1 MSKYDKPIYNSKVNK
16 ILELL
21 KFKTRDEA
29 AVELGYKNYRGMD
42 QYMRRKN
49 FVFDDK
55 QMQYIPAINRVS
67 DLKIDPKS
75 YAPTKVVSIISAFE
89 NENADPKVI
98 AKQAGFKDHKEMAEY
113 MKNKGQGH
121 GDGSCVPFIYLPMNS
136 VVRNGNYQLTI
147 KNVATKKGAKMLPT
161 EVTVYGVTDNTQP
174 VMSSAKVTSDNT
186 VEVTFDETLDATP
199 LSAVTNAERNFFKG
213 TRGRELRSITSHYVR
228 KYQPRRIG
236 QSGRFSFFAYLSVV
250 LVSRLP
256 PFPPFSALFHS
267 PPPPSTCLPA
277 TLFSVVVPH
286 LPFKNQQKL
295 I

>member
-67 DLKIDPKS
+67 DFKIDPKS

-113 MKNKGQGH
+113 MKNKGYEWNAYKNNYLKAVGKVEEEEAEPLEAKPTREDLPDDI
-121 GDGSCVPFIYLPMNS
+121 GEYLPFIRFLYEKRDDIYHLLTGVKEDGKIPRYA
-136 VVRNGNYQLTI
+136 VPGLVRTKAIYMSDMIAKLAGEFSKE
-147 KNVATKKGAKMLPT
+147 KNVTQREIMEAALIEYLQK
-161 EVTVYGVTDNTQP
+161 YGFKREID
-174 VMSSAKVTSDNT
+174 
-186 VEVTFDETLDATP
+186 TL
-199 LSAVTNAERNFFKG
+199 LKS
-213 TRGRELRSITSHYVR
+213 
-228 KYQPRRIG
+228 Q
-236 QSGRFSFFAYLSVV
+236 
-250 LVSRLP
+250 
-256 PFPPFSALFHS
+256 
-267 PPPPSTCLPA
+267 
-277 TLFSVVVPH
+277 
-286 LPFKNQQKL
+286 
-295 I
+295 